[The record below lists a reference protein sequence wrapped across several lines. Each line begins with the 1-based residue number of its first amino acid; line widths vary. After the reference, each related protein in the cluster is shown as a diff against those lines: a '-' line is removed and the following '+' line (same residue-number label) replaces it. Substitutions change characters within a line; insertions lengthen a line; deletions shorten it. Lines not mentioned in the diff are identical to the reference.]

1 MFLISPEL
9 HLKLA
14 YVDFVPLSFSHVDA
28 AEEKGLVLLPK
39 VRYYE
44 DARSGEWMHL

>member
-1 MFLISPEL
+1 M
-9 HLKLA
+9 
-14 YVDFVPLSFSHVDA
+14 DA

-44 DARSGEWMHL
+44 DAHSGEWMHL